1 MSDMNTEASW
11 ANTSKVFAIIGG
23 VICIFGGLSLVG
35 LKAQGANSMIES
47 IANGMGY
54 YFIGKGMY
62 MIAMVMQFRTA
73 IQKLFAKQARMTH
86 ELQIVDRLEFTPTR
100 CSMWSEN

>member
-1 MSDMNTEASW
+1 MSDTTTEDSW
-11 ANTSKVFAIIGG
+11 ANTSKVFAVIGG
-23 VICIFGGLSLVG
+23 GVCIFGGLTLVG

-73 IQKLFAKQARMTH
+73 VQKLFQKTTKDDA
-86 ELQIVDRLEFTPTR
+86 
-100 CSMWSEN
+100 

>member
-1 MSDMNTEASW
+1 MLNTTTEDSW
-11 ANTSKVFAIIGG
+11 ANTSKVVAVIGG

-54 YFIGKGMY
+54 YFIGKGIY
-62 MIAMVMQFRTA
+62 MIAIVLQFRTA
-73 IQKLFAKQARMTH
+73 VQKLFNKPLNDTKDAQ
-86 ELQIVDRLEFTPTR
+86 
-100 CSMWSEN
+100 

>member
-1 MSDMNTEASW
+1 MLNTTTEDSW
-11 ANTSKVFAIIGG
+11 ANTSKVFAVIGG

-54 YFIGKGMY
+54 YFIGKGVY
-62 MIAMVMQFRTA
+62 MISMVMQFRTA
-73 IQKLFAKQARMTH
+73 IQKLFQKTSKDDA
-86 ELQIVDRLEFTPTR
+86 
-100 CSMWSEN
+100 

>member
-1 MSDMNTEASW
+1 MLNTTTEDSW
-11 ANTSKVFAIIGG
+11 ANTSKVFAVIGG

-73 IQKLFAKQARMTH
+73 IQKLFAKTSKDDA
-86 ELQIVDRLEFTPTR
+86 
-100 CSMWSEN
+100 

>member
-1 MSDMNTEASW
+1 MSDTNSEPTW
-11 ANTSKVFAIIGG
+11 ANPSKVFAIIGG
-23 VICIFGGLSLVG
+23 AVCIFGGLSLVG
-35 LKAQGANSMIES
+35 LKAAGANSMIES

-73 IQKLFAKQARMTH
+73 IQKLFAKANK
-86 ELQIVDRLEFTPTR
+86 DDA
-100 CSMWSEN
+100 

>member
-1 MSDMNTEASW
+1 MPDRTTEVAW
-11 ANTSKVFAIIGG
+11 ANRSKVFAVIGG
-23 VICIFGGLSLVG
+23 VICILGGLSLVG

-62 MIAMVMQFRTA
+62 MIAMVIQFRTA
-73 IQKLFAKQARMTH
+73 IQKLFTKTNKDD
-86 ELQIVDRLEFTPTR
+86 V
-100 CSMWSEN
+100 